1 MANRHGRVDMT
12 NFLNSTTRTT
22 AWSIT
27 AAFGTYFCMYAFRKP
42 FTAASFAQTMAW
54 GIDFKTILITAQV
67 LGYTISKFVG
77 IKIIAEMP
85 ANMRART
92 ILLLIAI
99 AELALLLFAVVPA
112 PASAI
117 CLFLNGLPL
126 GMVFGLVLGFLEGR
140 QQTEFLTAGLCSSF
154 ILADGVMK
162 SLGAQ
167 LLAVGVAAAWMHFTA
182 GLVVAPAL
190 LLFVT
195 MLSRIPAPSREDVAA
210 RSARGTMDH
219 AQRVSLYRRY
229 AVGLT
234 AIVVIYLAATVVRSI
249 RADFAP
255 EIWHG
260 LGVTA
265 VAETFTYSEIFV
277 ALGVLAVCGATI
289 LIRDNRVAFFTSLG
303 TCGAGML
310 LLMATLAG
318 QSLGIVSPFAFM
330 VLVGL
335 GLYLPYVAIQTTVFE
350 RLLAM
355 TRHHGTIGFLM
366 YVADSAG
373 YLGYAGVMLSKQ
385 VVTNTGNLLDYFV
398 AASWLAAGCS
408 LAALVVA
415 WRYFDR
421 VEHSAAPLATADSI
435 A

>member
-1 MANRHGRVDMT
+1 MANQRHRADMNT
-12 NFLNSTTRTT
+12 FFDSTTRRT

-42 FTAASFAQTMAW
+42 FTAASYAELTAW

-77 IKIIAEMP
+77 IKVVAEMP
-85 ANMRART
+85 PKWRART
-92 ILLLIAI
+92 ILLLIAA

-112 PASAI
+112 PASAV

-167 LLAVGVAAAWMHFTA
+167 LLAVGVAAEWMPFAA

-190 LLFVT
+190 VVFVT
-195 MLSRIPAPSREDVAA
+195 MLARIPPPRREDVAA

-219 AQRVSLYRRY
+219 AQRVSLYRQY

-234 AIVVIYLAATVVRSI
+234 AIIVIYLAATVVRSI

-255 EIWHG
+255 EIWQG

-277 ALGVLAVCGATI
+277 ALGVLGVCGATI
-289 LIRDNRVAFFTSLG
+289 LIRDNRLAFFMSLT
-303 TCGAGML
+303 TCGAGPI

-318 QSLGIVSPFAFM
+318 QTLGVVSPFAFM

-335 GLYLPYVAIQTTVFE
+335 GLYLPYVTIQTTVFE

-355 TRHHGTIGFLM
+355 TRHRGTIGFLM

-373 YLGYAGVMLSKQ
+373 YLGYASVMLSKQ
-385 VVTNTGNLLDYFV
+385 FVSNAGNLLDYFV

-408 LAALVVA
+408 LLALVVA

-421 VEHSAAPLATADSI
+421 VQHATAPMATAESI